1 MIYLFLSILIVLNCL
16 PLLTKSN
23 FPRLEKILFPLL
35 IVCSLLN
42 LGLIT
47 LLFNTY
53 HLKGY
58 YTSISIVFC
67 LYLLCILYFCLIK
80 ITGKKIITIVILIP
94 VLVIA
99 SLQFIFGKVVYN
111 LPINDNH
118 KIQVVEGGILACG
131 ETIQLS
137 KTAFFIFDKEL
148 HTTSALCLWGISKI
162 EVLEYT
168 DQKLI
173 LLIYHNGKGEKDNPY
188 RYEIEKDK
196 EW

>member
-1 MIYLFLSILIVLNCL
+1 MLI
-16 PLLTKSN
+16 
-23 FPRLEKILFPLL
+23 F
-35 IVCSLLN
+35 CSLLN

-47 LLFNTY
+47 LLFNAY
-53 HLKGY
+53 HLKGL
-58 YTSISIVFC
+58 YTSISIVFL
-67 LYLLCILYFCLIK
+67 LYILCILYFCLIK
-80 ITGKKIITIVILIP
+80 ITRKKLITVVILIP

-99 SLQFIFGKVVYN
+99 SLRFIFGKVIYN
-111 LPINDNH
+111 HLINDNH
-118 KIQVVEGGILACG
+118 KIQVIEGGILACG

-148 HTTSALCLWGISKI
+148 HTTSAICLWGISKI

-168 DQKLI
+168 NQKLI

-188 RYEIEKDK
+188 RYEIKKDK